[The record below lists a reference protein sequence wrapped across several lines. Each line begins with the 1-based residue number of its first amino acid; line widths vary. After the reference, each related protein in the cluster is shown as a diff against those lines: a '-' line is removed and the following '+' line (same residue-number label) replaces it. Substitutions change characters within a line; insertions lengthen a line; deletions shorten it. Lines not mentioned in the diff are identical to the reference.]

1 MVNRSLV
8 VVVSLIFS
16 THFARCQDTTSVS
29 LLFVG
34 DVMQHD
40 SQIRAAYDPVSKTYD
55 YSACF
60 QYVKPII
67 QSADIAFANLE
78 VTLAGPP
85 YKGYPQFSAPD
96 ELAIELKDTGFDVL
110 VTANNHSLDR
120 RKKGLERTIDVL
132 DTLAILHTGTF
143 NDSTARALQYPL
155 VFEKNG
161 FRFSL
166 LNYTY
171 GTNGIPVTKPNI
183 VNLIDT
189 LQMKNDLA
197 KARQQKTDVIIVFM
211 HWGTEYQDTPD
222 HSQKKIAQLCLE
234 NGATLVIGSHPHVL
248 QPMEWDST
256 RNTLVAYSLGN
267 FVSGQQSRY
276 RDGGAM
282 LWVELEKQKISD
294 STSVVNIKNAAYE
307 LEWVH
312 RNNAVPKKYFII
324 PVVEFEEDTIQ
335 LASEAAR
342 TAFNVFKKDSRKLF
356 QNNMNISESARLPLE
371 TSYYKILLTSTSDSM
386 RVVNSTSVINFYGLN
401 REQVSDTLFNWTT
414 GKFYDR
420 EVAEQALADIKSS
433 TPFKE
438 AKIVWYYWDR
448 RREEGKNLPS
458 GK

>member
-1 MVNRSLV
+1 MMNRSIFIVL
-8 VVVSLIFS
+8 SLIFNA
-16 THFARCQDTTSVS
+16 HFAQCQDTTSVS

-40 SQIRAAYDPVSKTYD
+40 SQITAAYNPVSKEYD

-60 QYVKPII
+60 QYIKPII

-85 YKGYPQFSAPD
+85 FKGYPQFSAPD
-96 ELAIELKDTGFDVL
+96 ELAKELKNTGFDVL

-132 DTLAILHTGTF
+132 DNLEVLHTGTF
-143 NDSTARALQYPL
+143 KDSTSRALQYPL

-183 VNLIDT
+183 INLIDT
-189 LQMKNDLA
+189 LQIKKDLA
-197 KARQQKTDVIIVFM
+197 KAKQQQTDVTIVFM
-211 HWGTEYQDTPD
+211 HWGTEYQDIPNR
-222 HSQKKIAQLCLE
+222 SQKEIATLCLE

-248 QPMEWDST
+248 QPMDWDKAQ
-256 RNTLVAYSLGN
+256 NTLVAYSLGN

-282 LWVELEKQKISD
+282 LWVELEKLKVSD
-294 STSVVNIKNAAYE
+294 SSSIVNIKNAAYE
-307 LEWVH
+307 LEWVY
-312 RNNAVPKKYFII
+312 RNNEVPKKYFIL
-324 PVVEFEEDTIQ
+324 PVKEFEEDTLQ
-335 LASEAAR
+335 LTNKTSKDMFR
-342 TAFNVFKKDSRKLF
+342 IFKEDSRKLF
-356 QNNMNISESARLPLE
+356 QNNKGITESVRMPLE
-371 TSYYKILLTSTSDSM
+371 ISYYKILLTSSSDSIPIAD
-386 RVVNSTSVINFYGLN
+386 STNVLHFYGLDV
-401 REQVSDTLFNWTT
+401 EQVSDTLYNWTS
-414 GKFYDR
+414 GKFYDK
-420 EVAEQALADIKSS
+420 ETAEQALAEIRSFTSFTD
-433 TPFKE
+433 

-448 RREEGKNLPS
+448 RREGFNVR
-458 GK
+458 

>member
-1 MVNRSLV
+1 MNRSIFIVL
-8 VVVSLIFS
+8 SLIFNA
-16 THFARCQDTTSVS
+16 HFAQCQDTTSVS

-40 SQIRAAYDPVSKTYD
+40 SQITAAYNPVSKEYD

-60 QYVKPII
+60 QYIKPII

-85 YKGYPQFSAPD
+85 FKGYPQFSAPD
-96 ELAIELKDTGFDVL
+96 ELAKELKNTGFDVL

-132 DTLAILHTGTF
+132 DNLEVLHTGTF
-143 NDSTARALQYPL
+143 KDSTSRALQYPL

-183 VNLIDT
+183 INLIDT
-189 LQMKNDLA
+189 LQIKKDLA
-197 KARQQKTDVIIVFM
+197 KAKQQQTDVTIVFM
-211 HWGTEYQDTPD
+211 HWGTEYQDIPNR
-222 HSQKKIAQLCLE
+222 SQKEIATLCLE

-248 QPMEWDST
+248 QPMDWDKAQ
-256 RNTLVAYSLGN
+256 NTLVAYSLGN

-282 LWVELEKQKISD
+282 LWVELEKLKVSD
-294 STSVVNIKNAAYE
+294 SSSIVNIKNAAYE
-307 LEWVH
+307 LEWVY
-312 RNNAVPKKYFII
+312 RNNEVPKKYFIL
-324 PVVEFEEDTIQ
+324 PVKEFEEDTLQ
-335 LASEAAR
+335 LTNKTSKDMFR
-342 TAFNVFKKDSRKLF
+342 IFKEDSRKLF
-356 QNNMNISESARLPLE
+356 QNNKGITESVRMPLE
-371 TSYYKILLTSTSDSM
+371 ISYYKILLTSSSDSIPIAD
-386 RVVNSTSVINFYGLN
+386 STNVLHFYGLDV
-401 REQVSDTLFNWTT
+401 EQVSDTLYNWTS
-414 GKFYDR
+414 GKFYDK
-420 EVAEQALADIKSS
+420 ETAEQALAEIRSFTSFTD
-433 TPFKE
+433 

-448 RREEGKNLPS
+448 RREGFNVR
-458 GK
+458 

>member
-1 MVNRSLV
+1 MNRSIFIVL
-8 VVVSLIFS
+8 SLIFNA
-16 THFARCQDTTSVS
+16 HFAQCQDTTSVS

-40 SQIRAAYDPVSKTYD
+40 SQITAAYNPVSKEYD

-60 QYVKPII
+60 QYIKPII

-85 YKGYPQFSAPD
+85 FKGYPQFSAPD
-96 ELAIELKDTGFDVL
+96 ELAKELKNTGFDVL

-132 DTLAILHTGTF
+132 DNLEVLHTGTF
-143 NDSTARALQYPL
+143 KDSTSRALQYPL

-183 VNLIDT
+183 INLIDT
-189 LQMKNDLA
+189 LQIKKDLA
-197 KARQQKTDVIIVFM
+197 KAKQQQTDVTIVFM
-211 HWGTEYQDTPD
+211 HWGTEYQDIPNR
-222 HSQKKIAQLCLE
+222 SQKGIATLCLE

-248 QPMEWDST
+248 QPMDWDKAQ
-256 RNTLVAYSLGN
+256 NTLVAYSLGN

-282 LWVELEKQKISD
+282 LWVELEKLKVSD
-294 STSVVNIKNAAYE
+294 SSSIVNIKNAAYE
-307 LEWVH
+307 LEWVY
-312 RNNAVPKKYFII
+312 RNNEVPKKYFIL
-324 PVVEFEEDTIQ
+324 PVKEFEEDTLQ
-335 LASEAAR
+335 LTNKTSKDMFR
-342 TAFNVFKKDSRKLF
+342 IFKEDSRKLF
-356 QNNMNISESARLPLE
+356 QNNKGITESVRMPLE
-371 TSYYKILLTSTSDSM
+371 ISYYKILLTSSSDSIPIAD
-386 RVVNSTSVINFYGLN
+386 STNVLHFYGLDV
-401 REQVSDTLFNWTT
+401 EQVSDTLYNWTS
-414 GKFYDR
+414 GKFYDK
-420 EVAEQALADIKSS
+420 ETAEQALAEIRSFTSFTD
-433 TPFKE
+433 

-448 RREEGKNLPS
+448 RREGFNVR
-458 GK
+458 